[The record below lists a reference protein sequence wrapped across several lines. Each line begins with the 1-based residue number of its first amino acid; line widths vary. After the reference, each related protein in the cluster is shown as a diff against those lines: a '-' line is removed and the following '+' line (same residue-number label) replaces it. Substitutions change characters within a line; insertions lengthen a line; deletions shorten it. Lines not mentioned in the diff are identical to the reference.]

1 MGPKIC
7 GSGPGPRFPTLR
19 PRYAFR
25 LLSSGQGAAAVP
37 RPKIATDSIHNKGL
51 ITYAGKDSAAK
62 EKVQYWLLM
71 NGLTD
76 HVNEIYWDETDPD
89 EVGTRRLRQ
98 VSRLKRQGP
107 LSLVYEADTEAAT
120 ALLKSQIPTM
130 LFLHPTY
137 THPDFRPGHSSE
149 PTPWNELVLEKVR
162 QQEARSTDTRLQD
175 F

>member
-1 MGPKIC
+1 MAESWGNHVAIVVNGVLRQPNDSSVII
-7 GSGPGPRFPTLR
+7 PG
-19 PRYAFR
+19 
-25 LLSSGQGAAAVP
+25 LLIYKSLVKDHRVS
-37 RPKIATDSIHNKGL
+37 L
-51 ITYAGKDSAAK
+51 IIDSAAK

-162 QQEARSTDTRLQD
+162 QQEARATDTRLQD